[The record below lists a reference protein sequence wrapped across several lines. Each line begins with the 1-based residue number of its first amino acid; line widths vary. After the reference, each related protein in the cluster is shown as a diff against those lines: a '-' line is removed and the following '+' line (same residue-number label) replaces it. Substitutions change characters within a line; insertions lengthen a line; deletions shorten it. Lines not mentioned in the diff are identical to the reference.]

1 MKELLI
7 SGLISMLLLLVKAV
21 VVYHVI
27 IRGQAPKVH
36 LHLLYPLVFSLF
48 LYIFSSDSLAQ
59 DESIAMTCDVIFHH

>member
-36 LHLLYPLVFSLF
+36 IHLLYPLVFSLF

-59 DESIAMTCDVIFHH
+59 DESIALYDVIFHH